1 MNAIEIIFAV
11 VLILVCA
18 VIIAF
23 TLMQEPK
30 GRGLSGAITGDA
42 SSMIGAGRDLYDRGT
57 GGLHCERSHGLRLK
71 ICKKDRR
78 FAFLASRLFFCVK
91 SRNNKNQ

>member
-42 SSMIGAGRDLYDRGT
+42 GSMIGAGRA
-57 GGLHCERSHGLRLK
+57 RSNDVK
-71 ICKKDRR
+71 
-78 FAFLASRLFFCVK
+78 LANVTRTCGIIFMIAALVACVI
-91 SRNNKNQ
+91 SARMG

>member
-11 VLILVCA
+11 ILILVCA

-42 SSMIGAGRDLYDRGT
+42 GSMIDAGRA
-57 GGLHCERSHGLRLK
+57 RSNDVK
-71 ICKKDRR
+71 
-78 FAFLASRLFFCVK
+78 LANVTRVCGVIFMIAALVACVV
-91 SRNNKNQ
+91 SARMG

>member
-11 VLILVCA
+11 ILILVCA

-42 SSMIGAGRDLYDRGT
+42 SSMIGAGRA
-57 GGLHCERSHGLRLK
+57 RSNDVK
-71 ICKKDRR
+71 
-78 FAFLASRLFFCVK
+78 LANVTRVCGVIFMIVARVACIVSAHMG
-91 SRNNKNQ
+91 

>member
-42 SSMIGAGRDLYDRGT
+42 SSMIGAGRA
-57 GGLHCERSHGLRLK
+57 RSNDVK
-71 ICKKDRR
+71 
-78 FAFLASRLFFCVK
+78 LANVTRVCGVIFMIVALVACIVSAHMG
-91 SRNNKNQ
+91 

>member
-1 MNAIEIIFAV
+1 MSAIEIIIAV
-11 VLILVCA
+11 VLVLVCA

-42 SSMIGAGRDLYDRGT
+42 GSMIGAGRARSNDVKLAKVTRGC
-57 GGLHCERSHGLRLK
+57 GVVFMIVALV
-71 ICKKDRR
+71 
-78 FAFLASRLFFCVK
+78 ACVV
-91 SRNNKNQ
+91 SARIV

>member
-42 SSMIGAGRDLYDRGT
+42 SSMIGAGRARSSEVKLANVTRGC
-57 GGLHCERSHGLRLK
+57 GVIFMIVALVACIVSARMG
-71 ICKKDRR
+71 
-78 FAFLASRLFFCVK
+78 
-91 SRNNKNQ
+91 